1 MPALSP
7 CVRRRLRECLSLLAG
22 LLLNSYVRAEI
33 VAPEL
38 NIVNPPGAA
47 DPVRI
52 SSSFQTGALLRLE
65 SSPNLLNWQEAG
77 RLHDA
82 LYSYPDPSPPSLTRR
97 YYRVQASARTATDD
111 WKNQILFPE
120 EAFRSPFDGGVMWV
134 KFIILTN
141 EPGRVYYQ
149 DSSRFP
155 FHYDFATQRLAPF
168 NGMSRAAFDA
178 VTLRRQNQQAVLGT
192 VLFPPRANFV
202 EFGVQFVGLDPYTP
216 DEVAGWLKAVQR
228 TVHAETG
235 AGICYMPVYEQSEA
249 VRQQEAE
256 YAARGITV
264 ASTDRWEASNHVYSA
279 GWALGRLKFFPAN
292 EIDAAFTD
300 GRLVPQDIL
309 LTDGVPAE
317 TPLVAGLISLAPS
330 TPNSHTAILAQSFG
344 IPFVYIPDA
353 AERARVQQLAGR
365 KVILRAVTQ
374 FSEGVVKVIDVENIE
389 SAVETELL
397 KLKEPVPIKYAEK
410 ASFGNITANTQALTP
425 SDIKFFGGKA
435 ANYGLLRRTVPN
447 NCPQA
452 IAFSFDLWDTFMDQ
466 ALQGGLTL
474 RAEIASRLAPHRTYP
489 PQIAAMKTAL
499 SEIRLLIRSTAV
511 FNAAQKQGILTA
523 LAGFTPSRKIRFRSS
538 TNVEDSETFTGAGL
552 YDSYSG
558 CILDDLDGDNSGPC
572 GCEASEPEERGVF
585 RAMQRVYASF
595 YNDNAYL
602 ERLRHGVD
610 ETKVG
615 MGVLV
620 HHSFPDEEELANGVA
635 ALDFRFTS
643 PNSPNMEGD
652 MVTQLGAESVTNP
665 DGTALPEVVNTFGF
679 GNNLYR
685 TLMQR
690 SSRVPLGGYVMSWE
704 ADYAGF
710 QSLFRTVGIG
720 FKQLYPAKTTA
731 RLDFEYKKDLN
742 LGWVVK
748 QVREIPVNTSTAPVT
763 AFVIDDPT
771 EWRVA
776 QKEAGD
782 VFSNHRLK
790 SVWNLRT
797 ASKRLTAPNL
807 ANGIYTQGTLEY
819 LEGAAPQTLSGSLA
833 AWPGASH
840 SADGTTNGWTTG
852 GGAGL
857 RTWRLQNTLT
867 TSVTG
872 SKPPIFTASDFPA
885 TITVT
890 YATPQP
896 VVNQAGQITTTN
908 SHYAVLEPARK
919 VTVGCPF
926 VERTVESKAVKVVTS
941 FFWPNEPPAAAG
953 YTAPLV
959 KFDRTVITGLI
970 SQPITLT
977 GYYSQTYR
985 PGHHNFTEE
994 FIFEPRLEPGIPAA
1008 ILAELAAANITFL
1021 YMEGGQAGAAMVVA
1035 GLDGALRKL

>member
-7 CVRRRLRECLSLLAG
+7 CVRRRFRGCLSLLVG
-22 LLLNSYVRAEI
+22 LLLNPDARAEI

-38 NIVNPPGAA
+38 SIVNPPGAD

-82 LYSYPDPSPPSLTRR
+82 LYSYPDPSPPSGTRR
-97 YYRVQASARTATDD
+97 YYRVQASARTPADD

-120 EAFRSPFDGGVMWV
+120 EAFQSPFTGGVRWV
-134 KFIILTN
+134 KFVILTN
-141 EPGRVYYQ
+141 EPERVYFQ
-149 DSSRFP
+149 DSARFP

-178 VTLRRQNQQAVLGT
+178 VTLHRQNQQAVLGT
-192 VLFPPRANFV
+192 VLYPPRTNFV
-202 EFGVQFVGLDPYTP
+202 EYGVQFVGLDPYTP
-216 DEVAGWLKAVQR
+216 DEVARWLKAVQR
-228 TVHAETG
+228 TVYAEAG
-235 AGICYMPVYEQSEA
+235 AGICYMPVYEQSET
-249 VRQQEAE
+249 VRQQETE
-256 YAARGITV
+256 YASRGITV
-264 ASTDRWEASNHVYSA
+264 ASTDRWETSNHVYSA

-344 IPFVYIPDA
+344 IPFVHIPDP
-353 AERARVQQLAGR
+353 AERTRVQQLAGR
-365 KVILRAVTQ
+365 KVILRAITQ
-374 FSEGVVKVIDVENIE
+374 FNEGLVRVIDVETIDP
-389 SAVETELL
+389 AVEAELL

-410 ASFGNITANTQALTP
+410 ASYGSITANTQALTP
-425 SDIKFFGGKA
+425 SDIKYFGGKA
-435 ANYGLLRRTVPN
+435 ANYGLLRRTVPD
-447 NCPQA
+447 NCPAA
-452 IAFSFDLWDTFMDQ
+452 IAFSFDLWDAFMDQ
-466 ALQGGLTL
+466 TLQGGLTL

-499 SEIRLLIRSTAV
+499 SEIRLLIRNTAI
-511 FNAAQKQGILTA
+511 FSAAQKQSILTA
-523 LAGFTPSRKIRFRSS
+523 LGGFIPSRKIRFRSS

-572 GCEASEPEERGVF
+572 GCEATEPEERGVF
-585 RAMQRVYASF
+585 RAIQRVYASF

-610 ETKVG
+610 EAKVG

-635 ALDFRFTS
+635 ALDFRFLN
-643 PNSPNMEGD
+643 PPNMEGN

-665 DGTALPEVVNTFGF
+665 DGTALPEVVDTYAFGS
-679 GNNLYR
+679 GLYR

-690 SSRVPLGGYVMSWE
+690 SSRVPLGGYVMTWE

-710 QSLFRTVGIG
+710 QALFRTVGVG
-720 FKQLYPAKTTA
+720 FKQLYPSKVTA
-731 RLDFEYKKDLN
+731 RLDFEYKKDVN
-742 LGWVVK
+742 LGLVVK
-748 QVREIPVNTSTAPVT
+748 QVREIPVTTSTTPVT
-763 AFVIDDPT
+763 SFVIDDPT

-790 SVWNLRT
+790 SIWNLHT
-797 ASKRLTAPNL
+797 ASKRLTAANL
-807 ANGIYTQGTLEY
+807 AQGIYTQGTLEY
-819 LEGAAPQTLSGSLA
+819 LEGAARQTLNGSLA
-833 AWPGASH
+833 AWPSASH

-852 GGAGL
+852 SGAGL
-857 RTWRLQNTLT
+857 RTWQLKNTLT

-872 SKPPIFTASDFPA
+872 SKPPIFTATDFPA

-896 VVNQAGQITTTN
+896 IVNFSGQITTTS
-908 SHYAVLEPARK
+908 SHFAVLERARE
-919 VTVGCPF
+919 VTPGCPF
-926 VERTVESKAVKVVTS
+926 VERTVDNGKGVQVTTS

-959 KFDRTVITGLI
+959 RFERTVITGLI

-1008 ILAELAAANITFL
+1008 ILTELAAANISFL
-1021 YMEGGQAGAAMVVA
+1021 YMEGGLAGSAMVVA